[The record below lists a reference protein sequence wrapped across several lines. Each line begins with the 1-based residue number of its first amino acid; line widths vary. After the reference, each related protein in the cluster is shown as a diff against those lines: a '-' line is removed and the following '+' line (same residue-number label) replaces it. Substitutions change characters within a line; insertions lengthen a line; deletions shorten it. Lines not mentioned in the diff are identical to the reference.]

1 MTEPKATDVRNAV
14 RNTYG
19 QIARGERAGCGTG
32 TGRSAE
38 RSCCG
43 SASPS
48 LGLGYSGEDLAALPD
63 GADLGLGC
71 GNPAAIAE
79 LRAGETVVDLGAGGG
94 IDCFLAARRVG
105 PAGRV
110 IGVDMTPD
118 MVERARGNAARAGL
132 ENVEFRLGEIENLPV
147 PDGTA
152 DVVLSNCV
160 VNLSPDQ
167 GRVYRE
173 AFRVLKPGGRLA
185 ISDMVAKADL
195 PEEIRSDLEL
205 HAGCIAGARTATELK
220 RHLTDAGFEDVRIRP
235 RDGREPDES
244 PPPTPRDAV
253 YSATIEGRRPH
264 ES

>member
-1 MTEPKATDVRNAV
+1 MTDPEATDVRKAV
-14 RNTYG
+14 RSTYG

-38 RSCCG
+38 SSCCG

-48 LGLGYSGEDLAALPD
+48 LGIGYSGEDLATLPE

-71 GNPAAIAE
+71 GNPGAIAE
-79 LRAGETVVDLGAGGG
+79 LRPGETVVDLGAGGG
-94 IDCFLAARRVG
+94 IDCFLAARQVG
-105 PAGRV
+105 AAGSV

-132 ENVEFRLGEIENLPV
+132 ENIEFRLGEIENLPV
-147 PDGTA
+147 ADGTA

-205 HAGCIAGARTATELK
+205 HAGCIAGARTAEKLK
-220 RHLTDAGFEDVRIRP
+220 QYLVQAGFENVQIRP
-235 RDGREPDES
+235 RDGREPDDS
-244 PPPTPRDAV
+244 PPRSPRDAV
-253 YSATIEGRRPH
+253 YSATIEGRRPRKT
-264 ES
+264 